1 MEELELFYYRV
12 LSELEKIK
20 SKRSYKERTIVDW
33 KGKKLRRKLE
43 KGYIAG
49 INSAIKSLKKTRAEF
64 IKDYAVS
71 QMEPQER
78 TFIQ

>member
-1 MEELELFYYRV
+1 MNELELFYYRA

-20 SKRSYKERTIVDW
+20 GVRCYNERTLCDW
-33 KGKKLRRKLE
+33 KGKRMRRKLE

-49 INSAIKSLKKTRAEF
+49 VKSAIKALKKVKMEF
-64 IKDYAVS
+64 YKDYANNQV
-71 QMEPQER
+71 EDKER